1 MTRSS
6 VLFGG
11 LATLLALA
19 ALSPALA
26 ASEPTSQ
33 QFVTNAVESNLA
45 EAEVEVSQLALS
57 KTQNPQ
63 VRTFAQQMIDDH
75 TKANS
80 ELQALAKQKSLK
92 VPDAPDMMHRASLK
106 MLQAKSG
113 TGFDESYISQ
123 MNKDH
128 DKAMALFQ
136 EAAASGKVDSDLK
149 ALASK
154 TLPTLEKH
162 HQLVSQLAA
171 GESKST
177 SR

>member
-11 LATLLALA
+11 AATLLALTF
-19 ALSPALA
+19 LSPPLA

-33 QFVTNAVESNLA
+33 QFVTNAVESNL
-45 EAEVEVSQLALS
+45 AEVEVSQLALS

-63 VRTFAQQMIDDH
+63 VRTFAQRMIDDH

-80 ELQALAKQKSLK
+80 ELQAVAKQKSLK
-92 VPDAPDMMHRASLK
+92 IPDAPDMMHRASLK

-128 DKAMALFQ
+128 DKAMTLFQ
-136 EAAASGKVDSDLK
+136 EAAASGKVDPDLK

>member
-45 EAEVEVSQLALS
+45 EVEVSQLALS

-63 VRTFAQQMIDDH
+63 VRTFAQRMIDDH

-128 DKAMALFQ
+128 DKAMTLFQ
-136 EAAASGKVDSDLK
+136 EAAASGKVDPDLK

-171 GESKST
+171 GESKS
-177 SR
+177 RNR

>member
-11 LATLLALA
+11 AATLLALA
-19 ALSPALA
+19 A
-26 ASEPTSQ
+26 
-33 QFVTNAVESNLA
+33 
-45 EAEVEVSQLALS
+45 
-57 KTQNPQ
+57 
-63 VRTFAQQMIDDH
+63 
-75 TKANS
+75 
-80 ELQALAKQKSLK
+80 
-92 VPDAPDMMHRASLK
+92 
-106 MLQAKSG
+106 
-113 TGFDESYISQ
+113 
-123 MNKDH
+123 
-128 DKAMALFQ
+128 
-136 EAAASGKVDSDLK
+136 LK